1 MDNNLN
7 KYMCNYCSSKIVTY
21 KNIDKCPYCGKEI
34 VDSNFEFN
42 NYSKIIPFTKSL
54 EDAKKTYKKCVLF
67 NPLIPLI
74 FKNQNTV
81 NSINKVYLPISLN
94 KVNING
100 KVEFLGK
107 NRKDNVIH
115 NLSYTSNFDYN
126 NVFINT
132 YSNIDDNYINNIYDY
147 DFSLLKDIDSNY
159 LNDIIFIDNIS
170 IDDIDKKLNKK
181 TMNYSLITIRDN
193 INYDLKKLEKNDMV
207 FTNRASFKVFV
218 PVYLLNVEYKGKK
231 YLFLMNGVSG
241 KYNISLTMSIVST
254 VIFSIIVFSLIVLL
268 SYLFCYFF

>member
-1 MDNNLN
+1 VKGQYL
-7 KYMCNYCSSKIVTY
+7 SPRTHT
-21 KNIDKCPYCGKEI
+21 PH
-34 VDSNFEFN
+34 
-42 NYSKIIPFTKSL
+42 YSLSVSL
-54 EDAKKTYKKCVLF
+54 
-67 NPLIPLI
+67 
-74 FKNQNTV
+74 
-81 NSINKVYLPISLN
+81 
-94 KVNING
+94 
-100 KVEFLGK
+100 
-107 NRKDNVIH
+107 H
-115 NLSYTSNFDYN
+115 
-126 NVFINT
+126 
-132 YSNIDDNYINNIYDY
+132 
-147 DFSLLKDIDSNY
+147 
-159 LNDIIFIDNIS
+159 DIIFIDNIS

>member
-42 NYSKIIPFTKSL
+42 NY
-54 EDAKKTYKKCVLF
+54 AKKTYKKCVLF

-115 NLSYTSNFDYN
+115 NLSYTSNF
-126 NVFINT
+126 
-132 YSNIDDNYINNIYDY
+132 
-147 DFSLLKDIDSNY
+147 
-159 LNDIIFIDNIS
+159 
-170 IDDIDKKLNKK
+170 
-181 TMNYSLITIRDN
+181 M
-193 INYDLKKLEKNDMV
+193 
-207 FTNRASFKVFV
+207 
-218 PVYLLNVEYKGKK
+218 YLL
-231 YLFLMNGVSG
+231 
-241 KYNISLTMSIVST
+241 I
-254 VIFSIIVFSLIVLL
+254 LILI
-268 SYLFCYFF
+268 